1 MEHIY
6 LPGEEPRLL
15 VLFHGTGGTEKDL
28 IPLAKEM
35 DPKAHILSSRGS
47 APENGMNRY
56 FRRLA
61 EGIFDEEDI
70 RFRAKELLDFLN
82 AATKNYALNEL
93 TWTSIGYSNGANI
106 VAALHYL
113 HGDVFDKSILLHPMV
128 PLQEGPTKTLTSSRF
143 FLGAGENDPM
153 VPMEDTL
160 ALKAHLEQAGA
171 TATLHTYSM
180 GHRLTLEEIQDATA
194 WYHAS

>member
-35 DPKAHILSSRGS
+35 DPKAHILSIRGN

-56 FRRLA
+56 FRRLV
-61 EGIFDEEDI
+61 EGVFDEEDI
-70 RFRAKELLDFLN
+70 RFRAKELVDFLN
-82 AATKNYALNEL
+82 TAKIDYTLGDLRWA
-93 TWTSIGYSNGANI
+93 SIGYSNGANI
-106 VAALHYL
+106 IAALHYL
-113 HGDVFDKSILLHPMV
+113 HGDVFEKSILLHPMV
-128 PLQEGPTKTLTSSRF
+128 PLQEGPSMPLSSSRF

-153 VPMEDTL
+153 VPMADTL

-194 WYHAS
+194 WYRT